1 MINRARIGL
10 VGTILTVCLR
20 QPTPVVL
27 VLLASWPAI
36 AQTAKE
42 RAVSTLAEAMATV
55 EFVEGVCFL
64 KKRESRIDELTA
76 QADVSKQDIEPKGQY
91 GAIVAG
97 HRERIRSNLAS
108 SLRAIGRKA
117 FCEYAWHAFGAYGE
131 RFVRRPR

>member
-1 MINRARIGL
+1 MSCSQKVDWLAHFFWL
-10 VGTILTVCLR
+10 V
-20 QPTPVVL
+20 
-27 VLLASWPAI
+27 
-36 AQTAKE
+36 E
-42 RAVSTLAEAMATV
+42 FV

-76 QADVSKQDIEPKGQY
+76 QADVSKEDMEPKGQY